1 MRSKL
6 GLDAG
11 LVRSC
16 RAAAAR
22 VAAQV
27 AEATAGRTTVAVERT
42 VARMLGVDGVD
53 PHDVPLPNALVDH
66 VADFDGLP
74 RGVAAWV
81 GNAMVQTDRSAAE
94 VAVAVGDGS
103 LSLCDLPPAEPEAV
117 ERAVA
122 DAHEA
127 TLRRCRRAAPSATR
141 CASSSASRRGRTA
154 TSSPRP
160 ATSTR
165 TATTRSPSRRP
176 AATSSP

>member
-22 VAAQV
+22 VAGQV

-53 PHDVPLPNALVDH
+53 PNDVPLPNALVDH

-81 GNAMVQTDRSAAE
+81 GNAMVATWRSTRCRGRSA
-94 VAVAVGDGS
+94 
-103 LSLCDLPPAEPEAV
+103 
-117 ERAVA
+117 
-122 DAHEA
+122 
-127 TLRRCRRAAPSATR
+127 RR
-141 CASSSASRRGRTA
+141 SSAR
-154 TSSPRP
+154 
-160 ATSTR
+160 
-165 TATTRSPSRRP
+165 
-176 AATSSP
+176 